1 MIRAPLARGAALLG
15 LLALAGC
22 GLFSSSSSAPPQTCP
37 SAVIL
42 RPLANTAVFGAGTEV
57 RPDNVA
63 FYGLLSEVD
72 RKCDYA
78 GDAVRISLDVIVVG
92 QRGPAAKS
100 DVVDLTYFVAVT
112 GPNQTIISKKP
123 FTVPRRIPGPN
134 FELRSG
140 PSPTISPRPAPACR
154 QQGHR
159 SQPTA
164 GLSAIAR
171 GGRLLQAFPGPLKR
185 IHRTVG
191 RCRGRAGVTR
201 SAGRADVG
209 PPKRCDDGFLAR
221 VQQNRRH
228 RRFDQCGAGDRPPR
242 NERAEIPHRRRNP
255 LVEPDVTLAA
265 R

>member
-1 MIRAPLARGAALLG
+1 VIRAPLARGAALLG

-123 FTVPRRIPGPN
+123 FTVRIAFDPN
-134 FELRSG
+134 ELRSG
-140 PSPTISPRPAPACR
+140 VTDHIDETIPLAGNKGTDLSLLLGFQQSPEVVDFYK
-154 QQGHR
+154 H
-159 SQPTA
+159 
-164 GLSAIAR
+164 
-171 GGRLLQAFPGPLKR
+171 F
-185 IHRTVG
+185 
-191 RCRGRAGVTR
+191 RGR
-201 SAGRADVG
+201 
-209 PPKRCDDGFLAR
+209 
-221 VQQNRRH
+221 
-228 RRFDQCGAGDRPPR
+228 
-242 NERAEIPHRRRNP
+242 
-255 LVEPDVTLAA
+255 
-265 R
+265 